1 VGDYQSVASGLVRS
15 GPGSP
20 PTTIVSDDKKSIDY
34 KGHGLSIPVWQT
46 ALQDLGRALQEALDS
61 FCYNR
66 DFGLHIPDVVPDDWT
81 ETARGYG
88 WVHNAD
94 FLEDP
99 DALLKTLMV
108 DPKLQLAFLRRTADG
123 DVLEFNHGALWQIMD
138 KCAKINRLLALLA
151 FFTPGQTPRIT
162 EFGAHKHTNST
173 RTVFRS
179 QKDVWLVTRRK
190 KSETL
195 TQKETFLPIK
205 CHPLLSEC
213 LEKYLL
219 LIRPVE
225 MQLALQLRGEEAYLL
240 YSEYLW
246 MTNCR
251 RTTPKEMYK
260 FIRQFLKDNCNFSGG
275 VQEYRQVAVEIARI
289 YLGPRAGVDPN
300 ELDPVANQRGHSA
313 NVARRYYA
321 VEANHLPG
329 MSSDLLKEYGSASEA
344 WWGVTGFNC
353 GSPPSLPLQEA
364 GTDKNAKLNE
374 SQLRALMACPQLLI
388 LLVSL
393 VYRLLTR
400 S

>member
-1 VGDYQSVASGLVRS
+1 VDDYQSAASGLARS

-34 KGHGLSIPVWQT
+34 KGHELSIPVWQT
-46 ALQDLGRALQEALDS
+46 ALQKLGHTLQETLDS
-61 FCYNR
+61 FCYNT
-66 DFGLHIPDVVPDDWT
+66 DFGLRIPDVVPDDWT
-81 ETARGYG
+81 ETTRGYG

-99 DALLKTLMV
+99 DAFLKALMV
-108 DPKLQLAFLRRTADG
+108 DPKLQLASLRTTEDG

-138 KCAKINRLLALLA
+138 KCAKINCLLALLA
-151 FFTPGQTPRIT
+151 FFTPGQTPKIT
-162 EFGAHKHTNST
+162 EFGAHKHTNYT
-173 RTVFRS
+173 R
-179 QKDVWLVTRRK
+179 VTRRT

-195 TQKETFLPIK
+195 TQKETFLPMK

-260 FIRQFLKDNCNFSGG
+260 FIRKFLKDDCNFSGG
-275 VQEYRQVAVEIARI
+275 VQEYRQIAVEIARV
-289 YLGPRAGVDPN
+289 YLGPRANVDPN

-329 MSSDLLKEYGSASEA
+329 MSSDLLKEYGRASEG
-344 WWGVTGFNC
+344 WWGVTGFKP
-353 GSPPSLPLQEA
+353 GSPPSLPLQQA
-364 GTDKNAKLNE
+364 GVDENASSKLNE
-374 SQLRALMACPQLLI
+374 SQLRALMACPQLLV
-388 LLVSL
+388 LLISL